1 MATTTATFTLAS
13 ADLISDVL
21 NMQVSATLTTAG
33 TSTGLT
39 ETTGIARQTTAS
51 TSSVTLFAAS
61 AYTDDKAH
69 KIYILNTSTTA
80 SEFFNLVI
88 GSYEGRL
95 YAGDWAFIPWDG
107 EDDITY
113 TPSVA
118 TSMTIEY
125 ALFEDN

>member
-1 MATTTATFTLAS
+1 MATTTATFTLS
-13 ADLISDVL
+13 STDLISDTI
-21 NMQVSATLTTAG
+21 NMQVSSTLTTAG
-33 TSTGLT
+33 TSTGLS
-39 ETTGIARQTTAS
+39 ETTGIARQTTAA
-51 TSSVTLFAAS
+51 TASVTLFAAS

-80 SEFFNLVI
+80 SEYINLVI
-88 GSYEGRL
+88 GTYEGRL

-107 EDDITY
+107 EDDVTY

-118 TSMTIEY
+118 TSLTVEY

>member
-13 ADLISDVL
+13 TDLISDTI
-21 NMQVSATLTTAG
+21 NMQVSSTLTTAG
-33 TSTGLT
+33 TSTGLS
-39 ETTGIARQTTAS
+39 ETTGIARQTTTS
-51 TSSVTLFAAS
+51 TASVTLFAAS

-80 SEFFNLVI
+80 SEYINLVI
-88 GSYEGRL
+88 GTYEGRL
-95 YAGDWAFIPWDG
+95 YAGDWIFIPWDR
-107 EDDITY
+107 EDDVTY

-118 TSMTIEY
+118 TSLTGEY

>member
-1 MATTTATFTLAS
+1 MATTTATLTLAS
-13 ADLISDVL
+13 ADLISDVI

-39 ETTGIARQTTAS
+39 ETTGIARQTTAA
-51 TSSVTLFAAS
+51 TSSVTIFAAS
-61 AYTDDKAH
+61 DYTDDKAH

-80 SEFFNLVI
+80 SEFISLII

-118 TSMTIEY
+118 TSMTVEY